1 MVTYQHE
8 IPLRLLQANPKLAT
22 ELYCGLLGER
32 LPEYTDI
39 QVGSEALT
47 RCDRPLERNCDN
59 LEVFLSGDE
68 PVFAL
73 IFEVQRAEDP
83 EKLYTWPD
91 YLISA
96 RSRLRCPVALVVICT
111 DEKTARWVRHGV
123 DTGHPGFV
131 LIPLVIDP
139 GQIPVITDPERAG
152 ESIEMAIYSLM
163 AHGEGPD
170 GEAIMRAYYAAVPN
184 LDANLQ
190 VKYTRYALN
199 ALSERARQRLEA
211 IIMSD
216 ETPYGGNLLDRVEA
230 RGKAEGTLTG
240 ERNALFLILEAR
252 GFAVADET
260 KTQIESCDDLVQI
273 QQWVVRAVNAGKLEE
288 VFA

>member
-39 QVGSEALT
+39 LAGSEALT

-59 LEVFLSGDE
+59 LEVFLSGKD

-83 EKLYTWPD
+83 EKLYSWPD

-96 RSRLRCPVALVVICT
+96 RTRLRCPVALVVICP

-131 LIPLVIDP
+131 LIPLVIGPD
-139 GQIPVITDPERAG
+139 QIPVITDPERAR
-152 ESIEMAIYSLM
+152 ESVEMTIYSLL
-163 AHGEGPD
+163 AHGEGRH
-170 GEAIMRAYYAAVPN
+170 GEEIMRAYYAAVPN
-184 LDANLQ
+184 LDQNKQ
-190 VKYTRYALN
+190 DKYTRFALN
-199 ALSERARQRLEA
+199 ALSEEARQRLEA

-216 ETPYGGNLLDRVEA
+216 ETSFGSNLLDRIEAKGEA
-230 RGKAEGTLTG
+230 RG
-240 ERNALFLILEAR
+240 ERKSLLAVLEAR
-252 GFAVADET
+252 GIPVDESTRARIDTCDET
-260 KTQIESCDDLVQI
+260 EQIVAWL
-273 QQWVVRAVNAGKLEE
+273 VRAASADSITE
-288 VFA
+288 VFD